1 MQGDMQRNSWVY
13 IALAKE
19 IMKDLRAYICLIY
32 FRNSKEPYVWSRIS
46 KRKRSD
52 DEMESR
58 EEEDFVGPL
67 GPSEQAVV
75 LGSIL
80 RHNTKPQSGPVLQNA
95 TQKAL

>member
-1 MQGDMQRNSWVY
+1 MY

-19 IMKDLRAYICLIY
+19 TMKDLRAYIGLVY

-46 KRKRSD
+46 KRERSD
-52 DEMESR
+52 DEMGSR

-67 GPSEQAVV
+67 GPSKQAVV

-80 RHNTKPQSGPVLQNA
+80 RHNTKPQSVPVLQNA
-95 TQKAL
+95 TQSPLRI

>member
-1 MQGDMQRNSWVY
+1 MY

-19 IMKDLRAYICLIY
+19 TMKDLRAYIGLVY

-46 KRKRSD
+46 TRERSD
-52 DEMESR
+52 DEMGSR

-67 GPSEQAVV
+67 GPSKQAVV

-80 RHNTKPQSGPVLQNA
+80 RHNTKPQSVPVLQNA
-95 TQKAL
+95 TQSPLRI